1 MNNQSTQTYTRLK
14 FEDNLSI
21 IFIILNLLNIRAN
34 AIIENAILTNNISQV
49 SKALKIYRFIIV
61 ISILL
66 YIYFVKRNYKFY
78 IESRKK
84 VNYDNTLEKIRLE
97 GSLLILVGTLL
108 LGYTIF
114 KEREPEGEGWSCVNI
129 IIYYKI

>member
-34 AIIENAILTNNISQV
+34 AIIENAILTGDISQI
-49 SKALKIYRFIIV
+49 SNALKIYRLIIV

-66 YIYFVKRNYKFY
+66 YIYFVKRNYEFY
-78 IESRKK
+78 IESKQK
-84 VNYDNTLEKIRLE
+84 LNYDNTLEKIRLT
-97 GSLLILVGTLL
+97 GSVFILVGTIL

-114 KEREPEGEGWSCVNI
+114 KEKTPEGEAEVA
-129 IIYYKI
+129 

>member
-34 AIIENAILTNNISQV
+34 AIIENAILTGDISQI
-49 SKALKIYRFIIV
+49 SNALKIYRLIIV

-66 YIYFVKRNYKFY
+66 YIYFDKRNYEFY
-78 IESRKK
+78 IESKQK
-84 VNYDNTLEKIRLE
+84 VNYDNTLEKIRLT
-97 GSLLILVGTLL
+97 GSVFILVGTIL

-114 KEREPEGEGWSCVNI
+114 KEKTPEGEAEVA
-129 IIYYKI
+129 

>member
-34 AIIENAILTNNISQV
+34 AIIENAILTGDISQI
-49 SKALKIYRFIIV
+49 SNALKIYRLIIV

-66 YIYFVKRNYKFY
+66 YIYFVKRNYEFY
-78 IESRKK
+78 IESKQK
-84 VNYDNTLEKIRLE
+84 VNYDNTLEKIRLT
-97 GSLLILVGTLL
+97 GSVFILVGTIL

-114 KEREPEGEGWSCVNI
+114 KEKTSEGEAEVA
-129 IIYYKI
+129 

>member
-34 AIIENAILTNNISQV
+34 AIIENAILTGDISQI
-49 SKALKIYRFIIV
+49 SNALKIYRLIIV

-66 YIYFVKRNYKFY
+66 YIYFVKRNYEFY
-78 IESRKK
+78 IESKQK
-84 VNYDNTLEKIRLE
+84 VNYDNTLEKIRLT
-97 GSLLILVGTLL
+97 GSVFILVGTIL

-114 KEREPEGEGWSCVNI
+114 KEKTPEGEAQVA
-129 IIYYKI
+129 

>member
-34 AIIENAILTNNISQV
+34 AIIENAILTGDISQI
-49 SKALKIYRFIIV
+49 SNALKIYRLIIV

-66 YIYFVKRNYKFY
+66 YIYILLKEIMSFILKAN
-78 IESRKK
+78 KK
-84 VNYDNTLEKIRLE
+84 
-97 GSLLILVGTLL
+97 
-108 LGYTIF
+108 
-114 KEREPEGEGWSCVNI
+114 
-129 IIYYKI
+129 

>member
-21 IFIILNLLNIRAN
+21 IFIILNLLNIRAS
-34 AIIENAILTNNISQV
+34 AIIENAILTGDISQI
-49 SKALKIYRFIIV
+49 SNALKIYRLIIV

-66 YIYFVKRNYKFY
+66 YIYFVKRNYEFY
-78 IESRKK
+78 IESKQK
-84 VNYDNTLEKIRLE
+84 VNYDNTLEKIRLT
-97 GSLLILVGTLL
+97 GSVFILVGTIL

-114 KEREPEGEGWSCVNI
+114 KEKTPEGEAEVA
-129 IIYYKI
+129 

>member
-34 AIIENAILTNNISQV
+34 AIIENAILTGDLSQISN
-49 SKALKIYRFIIV
+49 ALKIYRLIIV

-66 YIYFVKRNYKFY
+66 YIYFVKRNYEFY
-78 IESRKK
+78 IESKQK
-84 VNYDNTLEKIRLE
+84 VNYDNTLEKIRLT
-97 GSLLILVGTLL
+97 GSVFILVGTIL

-114 KEREPEGEGWSCVNI
+114 KEKTPEGEAEVA
-129 IIYYKI
+129 

>member
-34 AIIENAILTNNISQV
+34 AIIENAILTGDISQI
-49 SKALKIYRFIIV
+49 SNALKIYRVIIV

-66 YIYFVKRNYKFY
+66 YIYFVKRNYEFY
-78 IESRKK
+78 IESKQK
-84 VNYDNTLEKIRLE
+84 VNYDNTLEKIRLT
-97 GSLLILVGTLL
+97 GSVFILVGTIL

-114 KEREPEGEGWSCVNI
+114 KEKTPEGEAEVA
-129 IIYYKI
+129 

>member
-97 GSLLILVGTLL
+97 DSLLILVGTLL

-114 KEREPEGEGWSCVNI
+114 KEREPEGEAEVA
-129 IIYYKI
+129 

>member
-49 SKALKIYRFIIV
+49 SKALKNISLYYSNFYLVIYLF
-61 ISILL
+61 
-66 YIYFVKRNYKFY
+66 
-78 IESRKK
+78 
-84 VNYDNTLEKIRLE
+84 
-97 GSLLILVGTLL
+97 
-108 LGYTIF
+108 
-114 KEREPEGEGWSCVNI
+114 C
-129 IIYYKI
+129 

>member
-114 KEREPEGEGWSCVNI
+114 KEREPEGEAEVA
-129 IIYYKI
+129 

>member
-34 AIIENAILTNNISQV
+34 AIIENAILTGDISHI
-49 SKALKIYRFIIV
+49 SNALKIYRLIIV

-66 YIYFVKRNYKFY
+66 YIYFVKRNYEFY
-78 IESRKK
+78 IESKQK
-84 VNYDNTLEKIRLE
+84 VNYDNTLEKIRLT
-97 GSLLILVGTLL
+97 GSVFILVGTIL

-114 KEREPEGEGWSCVNI
+114 KEKTPEGEAEVA
-129 IIYYKI
+129 

>member
-108 LGYTIF
+108 LDYTIF
-114 KEREPEGEGWSCVNI
+114 KEREPEGEAEVA
-129 IIYYKI
+129 

>member
-1 MNNQSTQTYTRLK
+1 MDNQSTQTYTRLK

-114 KEREPEGEGWSCVNI
+114 KEREPEGEAEVA
-129 IIYYKI
+129 

>member
-1 MNNQSTQTYTRLK
+1 MEGCSETEIIK

-34 AIIENAILTNNISQV
+34 AIIENAILTGDISQI
-49 SKALKIYRFIIV
+49 SNALKIYRLIIV

-66 YIYFVKRNYKFY
+66 YIYFVKRNYEFY
-78 IESRKK
+78 IESKQK
-84 VNYDNTLEKIRLE
+84 VNYDNTLEKIRLT
-97 GSLLILVGTLL
+97 GSVFILVGTIL

-114 KEREPEGEGWSCVNI
+114 KEKTPEGEAEVA
-129 IIYYKI
+129 

>member
-34 AIIENAILTNNISQV
+34 AIIENAILIGDISQI
-49 SKALKIYRFIIV
+49 SNALKIYRLIIV

-66 YIYFVKRNYKFY
+66 YIYFVKRNYEFY
-78 IESRKK
+78 IESKQK
-84 VNYDNTLEKIRLE
+84 VNYDNTLEKIRLT
-97 GSLLILVGTLL
+97 GSVFILVGTIL

-114 KEREPEGEGWSCVNI
+114 KENTPEGEAEVA
-129 IIYYKI
+129 

>member
-34 AIIENAILTNNISQV
+34 AIIENAILIGDISQI
-49 SKALKIYRFIIV
+49 SNALKIYRLIIV

-66 YIYFVKRNYKFY
+66 YIYFVKRNYEFY
-78 IESRKK
+78 IESKQK
-84 VNYDNTLEKIRLE
+84 VNYDNTLEKIRLT
-97 GSLLILVGTLL
+97 GSVFILVGTIL

-114 KEREPEGEGWSCVNI
+114 KEKTPEGEAEVA
-129 IIYYKI
+129 

>member
-21 IFIILNLLNIRAN
+21 IFIILNLLNITAN
-34 AIIENAILTNNISQV
+34 AIIENAILTGDISQI
-49 SKALKIYRFIIV
+49 SNALKIYRLIIV

-66 YIYFVKRNYKFY
+66 YIYFVKRNYEFY
-78 IESRKK
+78 IESKQK
-84 VNYDNTLEKIRLE
+84 VNYDNTLEKIRLT
-97 GSLLILVGTLL
+97 GSVFILVGTIL

-114 KEREPEGEGWSCVNI
+114 KEKTPEGEAEVA
-129 IIYYKI
+129 

>member
-34 AIIENAILTNNISQV
+34 AIIENAILTNN
-49 SKALKIYRFIIV
+49 

-114 KEREPEGEGWSCVNI
+114 KEREPEGEAEVA
-129 IIYYKI
+129 

>member
-34 AIIENAILTNNISQV
+34 AIIENAILTGDISQI
-49 SKALKIYRFIIV
+49 SNALKIYRLIIV
-61 ISILL
+61 ISI
-66 YIYFVKRNYKFY
+66 FVKRNYEFY
-78 IESRKK
+78 IESKQK
-84 VNYDNTLEKIRLE
+84 VNYDNTLEKIRLT
-97 GSLLILVGTLL
+97 GSVFILVGTIL

-114 KEREPEGEGWSCVNI
+114 KEKTPEGEAEVA
-129 IIYYKI
+129 

>member
-34 AIIENAILTNNISQV
+34 AIIENAILTGDISQI
-49 SKALKIYRFIIV
+49 SNALKIYSLIIV

-66 YIYFVKRNYKFY
+66 YIYFVKRNYEFY
-78 IESRKK
+78 IESKQK
-84 VNYDNTLEKIRLE
+84 VNYDNTLEKIRLT
-97 GSLLILVGTLL
+97 GSVFILVGTIL

-114 KEREPEGEGWSCVNI
+114 KEKTPEGEAEVA
-129 IIYYKI
+129 

>member
-1 MNNQSTQTYTRLK
+1 MNNQSTQPYTRLK

-34 AIIENAILTNNISQV
+34 AIIENAILTGDISQI
-49 SKALKIYRFIIV
+49 SNALKIYRLIIV

-66 YIYFVKRNYKFY
+66 YIYFVKRNYEFY
-78 IESRKK
+78 IESKQK
-84 VNYDNTLEKIRLE
+84 VNYDNTLEKIRLT
-97 GSLLILVGTLL
+97 GSVFILVGTIL

-114 KEREPEGEGWSCVNI
+114 KEKTPEGEAEVA
-129 IIYYKI
+129 

>member
-34 AIIENAILTNNISQV
+34 AIIENAILTGDISQI
-49 SKALKIYRFIIV
+49 SNALKIYRLIIV

-66 YIYFVKRNYKFY
+66 SIYFVKRNYEFY
-78 IESRKK
+78 IESKQK
-84 VNYDNTLEKIRLE
+84 VNYDNTLEKIRLT
-97 GSLLILVGTLL
+97 GSVFILVGTIL

-114 KEREPEGEGWSCVNI
+114 KEKTPEGEAEVA
-129 IIYYKI
+129 